1 MNQSPDKIMS
11 RLAYLGLLPFI
22 ISILC
27 IWADKTLFGLS
38 AQKVFIAY
46 SAVILSFLAGILWGN
61 AIDHIKHKLS
71 RNALI
76 LSNLFALI
84 AWGVL
89 LHSPESYVI
98 SVLVLLFGFVAV
110 WFAEM
115 KIREIEK
122 EGKPEGYQPMRNR
135 LTGLV
140 ALMHL
145 MHLMVIAS

>member
-1 MNQSPDKIMS
+1 MEQSPDKIMT
-11 RLAYLGLLPFI
+11 RLAYLGLLPFV
-22 ISILC
+22 ISLVC
-27 IWADKTLFGLS
+27 IWTDKTLFGLS

-76 LSNLFALI
+76 LSILFSLV

-89 LHSPESYVI
+89 LHSPESYVASI
-98 SVLVLLFGFVAV
+98 LVLLFGFVAV

-115 KIREIEK
+115 KIRQIEK

-140 ALMHL
+140 ALIHL
-145 MHLMVIAS
+145 VALAS